1 MRLLYGMWYG
11 KIYRPR
17 EGGWGGFEFKAEEG
31 PTRSFLVMVRQSS
44 VIRVTVFCFNVFGQI
59 SQKRCC
65 CQEQL
70 LEDNTKSSGKTSCQI
85 CHSWEALLATS
96 QRRMNRISHLCRNQV
111 KPSKLWILCFP
122 SLWKQGNL
130 DGIISFWRLFIS
142 IKHLSWLMNWRK
154 HDRRVCKKTGSLP
167 NKQRKFPKEGSSCR
181 TVRLISKLHSFTK
194 VLIQIVIQC
203 FCLKITYIKSR
214 GLIVLLDQV
223 YMLFCQILPQFQRR
237 SAMWQRQLLEWCI
250 TIVIIIIF
258 MDDDVDSNKI
268 YIAPFTKYLRRRAD
282 KEKRG
287 KENLIARQN
296 MWLKLT

>member
-1 MRLLYGMWYG
+1 MAKGLRGFTINNYKY
-11 KIYRPR
+11 KDNVPR
-17 EGGWGGFEFKAEEG
+17 RVDGVGLNLKLKKD
-31 PTRSFLVMVRQSS
+31 PHSFLVMVRQSS
-44 VIRVTVFCFNVFGQI
+44 VIRVTIFCFNGFGQI

-111 KPSKLWILCFP
+111 KPSKLWISCFP

-130 DGIISFWRLFIS
+130 DGIVSFWRLFIS

-154 HDRRVCKKTGSLP
+154 HDSRVCRKTGSLP

-203 FCLKITYIKSR
+203 FCSVFCLKITHIKSM
-214 GLIVLLDQV
+214 GSESFIVLLDQV
-223 YMLFCQILPQFQRR
+223 YMLFCQILPRFQRR
-237 SAMWQRQLLEWCI
+237 LL
-250 TIVIIIIF
+250 
-258 MDDDVDSNKI
+258 S
-268 YIAPFTKYLRRRAD
+268 L
-282 KEKRG
+282 
-287 KENLIARQN
+287 
-296 MWLKLT
+296 